1 MMKKITFGLLMLA
14 ITPLLSTA
22 QTTSCTPHDLPG
34 NPIRSK
40 AFIDQGQMVANDFHL
55 SANTL
60 NFSVEK
66 LRANLW
72 TEDGEIAAVTIVF
85 HENDNGHPGAVIG
98 DTVANIIPTSQLII
112 GIDHEDDFEIRD
124 VILDLPTPFDLVG
137 SGTAPKKYWVQLIAT
152 ASNFL
157 KSVGWEVNGVHVD
170 GEGVNYSN
178 STINYWIENDT
189 WDGVFSISGE
199 CTIAEGCLIPENLK
213 ASNITTSS
221 AEISWEGSPEAS
233 NYELEYGHAG
243 FVQGSGTIVTLDAEL
258 STFILDE
265 LDSVTSYDVYMKTIC
280 SDEQSIYSIPLT
292 FKTVDDYCEIE
303 TIEITEPISYVEFA
317 GIQNTTSTA
326 LDGTPGHE
334 FFLEMVAD
342 VEPGSSYNIIVRGN
356 TGGDYDNG
364 ITAFID
370 WNQDG
375 ILNNTTERY
384 DIGVLTN
391 SNGEDGQEISTT
403 IVVPANA
410 LPGTTRLR
418 IIKEFYSGEHVMDAC
433 FWVSYGQIED
443 YSVEVASLGTD
454 QFDLNSFSFFPN
466 PAKEILSFQA
476 TTPVSKLVFYNAL
489 GQEVLRKSVNA
500 TSSQVDISS
509 LSKGLYFMEVNIHGE
524 SKTFKVLRE

>member
-1 MMKKITFGLLMLA
+1 MFQRRI
-14 ITPLLSTA
+14 
-22 QTTSCTPHDLPG
+22 
-34 NPIRSK
+34 
-40 AFIDQGQMVANDFHL
+40 
-55 SANTL
+55 
-60 NFSVEK
+60 
-66 LRANLW
+66 
-72 TEDGEIAAVTIVF
+72 
-85 HENDNGHPGAVIG
+85 
-98 DTVANIIPTSQLII
+98 
-112 GIDHEDDFEIRD
+112 
-124 VILDLPTPFDLVG
+124 
-137 SGTAPKKYWVQLIAT
+137 
-152 ASNFL
+152 
-157 KSVGWEVNGVHVD
+157 
-170 GEGVNYSN
+170 
-178 STINYWIENDT
+178 
-189 WDGVFSISGE
+189 
-199 CTIAEGCLIPENLK
+199 
-213 ASNITTSS
+213 
-221 AEISWEGSPEAS
+221 
-233 NYELEYGHAG
+233 
-243 FVQGSGTIVTLDAEL
+243 
-258 STFILDE
+258 
-265 LDSVTSYDVYMKTIC
+265 
-280 SDEQSIYSIPLT
+280 
-292 FKTVDDYCEIE
+292 
-303 TIEITEPISYVEFA
+303 
-317 GIQNTTSTA
+317 
-326 LDGTPGHE
+326 